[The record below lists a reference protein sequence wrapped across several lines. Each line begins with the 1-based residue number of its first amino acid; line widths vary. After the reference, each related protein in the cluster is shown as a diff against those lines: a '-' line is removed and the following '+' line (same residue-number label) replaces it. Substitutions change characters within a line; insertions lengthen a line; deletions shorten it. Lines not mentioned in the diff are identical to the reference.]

1 MNFLLG
7 SNNTKLQKELEEQRK
22 LLHQQGL
29 ELNEQRQKYEDLQK
43 QLRDEIHTQKQIVL
57 TGKAH
62 LDTQVLT
69 SKTRTSKVRTEVLL
83 AVKEVEKKVDANQK
97 KSEQG
102 GKILK
107 VLKETQ
113 EKDMSDVNSR
123 LDVAKKQLEKIDAK
137 ITTLAV
143 KIPDIVADIDEKA
156 KAHVQRSQR
165 SCVLDLTKKI
175 QKVES
180 EIKEQSRI
188 TKTEINQNMSTKM
201 KGITDFLQKMQN
213 EVTEIRKQQSNMK
226 NFMMKYSNKVLDE
239 IEAEKMRRRLG
250 EEPQPKKRRTSRKS
264 YAGPSLEDGSTEEK
278 ACGKCRKAR
287 GVCQQRGKPGHLPLL
302 DESSDD
308 SDDEESD

>member
-1 MNFLLG
+1 MLFG
-7 SNNTKLQKELEEQRK
+7 SNNTKLQKELEEQRQI
-22 LLHQQGL
+22 LDQQGL
-29 ELNEQRQKYEDLQK
+29 ELNQQRQKYEDLQK
-43 QLRDEIHTQKQIVL
+43 QLRDEIHTQKQIIL
-57 TGKAH
+57 TGKAN

-102 GKILK
+102 GKLLK

-123 LDVAKKQLEKIDAK
+123 LDVAKKQLENIDAK

-175 QKVES
+175 ES
-180 EIKEQSRI
+180 ANKEQLENI
-188 TKTEINQNMSTKM
+188 ATVLK
-201 KGITDFLQKMQN
+201 KMQ
-213 EVTEIRKQQSNMK
+213 EKQSKMEELIRLN
-226 NFMMKYSNKVLDE
+226 MKYSSKAIDQ
-239 IEAEKMRRRLG
+239 IENEKMMRRLG
-250 EEPQPKKRRTSRKS
+250 DEPKHKKRRTSKKVGGGCCPKCKKS
-264 YAGPSLEDGSTEEK
+264 S
-278 ACGKCRKAR
+278 
-287 GVCQQRGKPGHLPLL
+287 GVCSKRGQPGHLPLL
-302 DESSDD
+302 EVDES
-308 SDDEESD
+308 EESSSSSESD